1 LKSVEETPA
10 GRIYQSQEMKMDIKQ
25 KLDQL
30 AELQAQKEYLALQK
44 QALIDSVLTAEIKA
58 KLAEIDA
65 EFAPQSEAVD
75 TNIDALTTEI
85 KADVIQAGTSVKGTH
100 CHAIYTKGRVSW
112 DSKML
117 EGMAILIPQIND
129 AKKTGEPSVSIRK
142 I

>member
-1 LKSVEETPA
+1 
-10 GRIYQSQEMKMDIKQ
+10 MKMDIKQ

-30 AELQAQKEYLALQK
+30 AELQASLEIIRMNK
-44 QALIDSVLTAEIKA
+44 QAAIDMVITPELKA
-58 KLAEIDA
+58 RLAEIDTQFDPSNDVI
-65 EFAPQSEAVD
+65 E
-75 TNIDALTTEI
+75 TGIDALITEI
-85 KADVIQAGTSVKGTH
+85 KADVIQAGASVKGTH